1 MKIFSKIRES
11 LRKLSKTA
19 VITIAALGI
28 LAGIGIATKLV
39 TAEFYPNRTPFDYSK
54 PCNPNDDNI
63 YDRCGSLTGPVF
75 NSFINTPSYGDERA
89 FVDAR
94 RSDQTSGS
102 DLYKNVLPNVT
113 EGSKEIVVRMYVHN
127 NANQS
132 TNASGLGIAKN
143 AKVRVFV
150 PTATSKAL
158 RARGYISA
166 DNAAVVEDTVDFTA
180 SNEFK
185 VAYIPGSAKLF
196 DNDNFKSGVQLADS
210 IVTTGAPIGSDALDG
225 KFKGC
230 FDYEAIIELKLKVT
244 TKESSSVK
252 FEKQVRKKG
261 DKTWVESVNTKPGDE
276 VEWLLTSQ
284 NTGEAVQNNMIV
296 RDVLPPHV
304 KLTSGSVKWIAPSQ
318 TATQNDK
325 PLFDGGINIGNYAK
339 NGGSYMMFSTKILGD
354 LPADKC
360 EVRVRN
366 LAYVKSDQTKE
377 TEDSADV
384 VIKKDNCV
392 PPQPEKPTYDC
403 KAVSLKELGGRK
415 IRVTVTPAMTGDV
428 TVKHYVYDFGDGSTP
443 LVTDK
448 DTAEYTYAKDG
459 NYVTRVK
466 IAFTVGGET
475 KEVESDKCAAPVTF
489 TTEVKGEQ
497 TPPTV
502 LPSTGPTAVIGIFV
516 ATSVAGAISYNVVY
530 RRLYRQY
537 NARQRVV

>member
-11 LRKLSKTA
+11 FRKLSKTA
-19 VITIAALGI
+19 VVTVAALGI
-28 LAGIGIATKLV
+28 LAGVGIAAKLV

-54 PCNPNDDNI
+54 PCNPNDSDI

-94 RSDQTSGS
+94 RSDQNTGD

-113 EGSKEIVVRMYVHN
+113 EGSKEVVVRMYIHN

-132 TNASGLGIAKN
+132 TNASGLGVAKN
-143 AKVRVFV
+143 TKVRVFV
-150 PTATSKAL
+150 PTATSQAL

-180 SNEFK
+180 NKEFK
-185 VAYIPGSAKLF
+185 MSYVPGSAKLY
-196 DNDNFKSGVQLADS
+196 DNDNFKNGVQLADT

-230 FDYEAIIELKLKVT
+230 FEYEAVVELKLKVT
-244 TKESSSVK
+244 PKENPNVK

-276 VEWLLTSQ
+276 VEWLLTTQ
-284 NTGEAVQNNMIV
+284 NTGDAVLNGVTV

-304 KLTSGSVKWIAPSQ
+304 KLVNGSVKWIAPSQ
-318 TATQNDK
+318 TVTQNDK

-339 NGGSYMMFSTKILGD
+339 NGGAYIMFTTKVQDD

-366 LAYVKSDQTKE
+366 LAYMKSDKTKE

-384 VIKKDNCV
+384 VIKKDKCV
-392 PPQPEKPTYDC
+392 PPQPEKPKYDC

-415 IRVTVTPAMTGDV
+415 VRVSVTPTMTGDV
-428 TVKHYVYDFGDGSTP
+428 TVKHYTYDFGDGSTP

-448 DTAEYTYAKDG
+448 DTVEYTYAKDG

-466 IAFTVGGET
+466 VAFNVGDEV
-475 KEVESDKCAAPVTF
+475 KEVDSDNCAAPVTF

-497 TPPTV
+497 TPTV
-502 LPSTGPTAVIGIFV
+502 LPATGPTELVGIFV
-516 ATSVAGAISYNVVY
+516 ATSFAGAIAYNVVY
-530 RRLYRQY
+530 RRFSR
-537 NARQRVV
+537 

>member
-11 LRKLSKTA
+11 FRKLSKTA

-28 LAGIGIATKLV
+28 LAGIGVAAKLV

-54 PCNPNDDNI
+54 PCNPNDDNK

-94 RSDQTSGS
+94 RSDQNSGG

-113 EGSKEIVVRMYVHN
+113 EGSKEVVVRMYVHN

-132 TNASGLGIAKN
+132 TNASGLGVAKN

-150 PTATSKAL
+150 PTATSQAL

-166 DNAAVVEDTVDFTA
+166 DNAATVEDTVDFTA
-180 SNEFK
+180 NKAFS
-185 VAYIPGSAKLF
+185 VAYVPGSAKLF
-196 DNDNFKSGVQLADS
+196 DNDNFKSGVKLADT
-210 IVTTGAPIGSDALDG
+210 IVTTGAQIGSDKLDG
-225 KFKGC
+225 TFKGC
-230 FDYEAIIELKLKVT
+230 FEYEAVVELKLKVT
-244 TKESSSVK
+244 PKESPNVK
-252 FEKQVRKKG
+252 FAKQVRKTG
-261 DKTWVESVNTKPGDE
+261 DKTWVESVNTKPGDK

-284 NTGEAVQNNMIV
+284 NTGDPVLNNVIL

-304 KLTSGSVKWIAPSQ
+304 KLVSGSVKWIAPSQ
-318 TATQNDK
+318 TAVQNDK

-339 NGGSYMMFSTKILGD
+339 NGGAYIMFTTEVLGD

-366 LAYVKSDQTKE
+366 LAYMKSDQTKE

-415 IRVTVTPAMTGDV
+415 IRVTVTPVMTGDV
-428 TVKHYVYDFGDGSTP
+428 TVKHYVYDFGDGSSP
-443 LVTDK
+443 LVSTK
-448 DTAEYTYAKDG
+448 DTVEYTYAKDG
-459 NYVTRVK
+459 DYVTRVK
-466 IAFTVGGET
+466 VVFNVGDET
-475 KEVESDKCAAPVTF
+475 KEVDSDKCAAPITF
-489 TTEVKGEQ
+489 TSEVKGEQ
-497 TPPTV
+497 TPPTT
-502 LPSTGPTAVIGIFV
+502 LPSTGPTELVGVFV
-516 ATSVAGAISYNVVY
+516 ATSFAGAIAYSMVY
-530 RRLYRQY
+530 RRFNR
-537 NARQRVV
+537 